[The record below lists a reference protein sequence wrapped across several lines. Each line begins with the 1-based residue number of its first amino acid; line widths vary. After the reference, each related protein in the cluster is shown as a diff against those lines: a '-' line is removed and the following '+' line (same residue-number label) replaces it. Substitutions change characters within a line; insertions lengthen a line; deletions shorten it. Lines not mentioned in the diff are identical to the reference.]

1 MRLNPNIPS
10 ETIDDAL
17 EKLKDSSGRRKRQ
30 KTERENIRA
39 AFIESPT
46 KGHVILKEKDAP
58 YSHAEGL
65 ETLCFFPFSCYRAGM
80 ISLFRVI
87 ALAIAVFPGAMAWG
101 QAAAPVDMARLL
113 SANQD
118 AKNWLIPGR
127 DYANQRFSELGQ
139 INIQNVKSLALR
151 WKFQTGI
158 TDSFQTTPLVAD
170 GVMYITTPKNHV
182 IALDAKTGKQLWRY
196 AHAYRTKTF
205 CCGVANR
212 GAGLGYGKVFMA
224 TADAGLVALDQKT
237 GKLLW
242 NVSLAVPDSG
252 QAETT
257 KVLAASDPLRQ
268 AEVTGASGAGANMAP
283 LVYKGKVIV
292 GITGAGYGLHLESKK
307 GKQQLGA
314 VVGMAGDYGLRG
326 FLAAFEVETGKE
338 LWRWHTV
345 PDDGWEGEWRA
356 ATPDGASL
364 HRDIA
369 AEKAAFAEHADAWK
383 TGGGSTWTT
392 PALDSSLGLL
402 FLGVGNPSP
411 QMDGLTRPGDNL
423 YTVSLVALDV
433 ETGKRRWHYQQ
444 VPHDLWG
451 YDVASPPVLFDTTVD
466 GKKVSAVG
474 QASKTGWFY
483 VNDRRTGALL
493 YKSEPFVPQ
502 ENIFTPPTKEGVRI
516 APGAGGGASWS
527 PVSYDGSTGMVYVA
541 AVHMPTLYTV
551 KETPAEGE
559 QPAQHYTT
567 ATMTDE
573 PRWGTL
579 SAIDTR
585 TGKIAWQKKT
595 EKPLIGGVVATKG
608 GLVFVGE
615 GSGRFDAFDAKY
627 LKRFAPESRQ
637 HSIEHRT
644 LSGPEDNRRFARPV
658 AGSWTIVFGTKIVG
672 GEVIR

>member
-1 MRLNPNIPS
+1 
-10 ETIDDAL
+10 
-17 EKLKDSSGRRKRQ
+17 
-30 KTERENIRA
+30 
-39 AFIESPT
+39 
-46 KGHVILKEKDAP
+46 
-58 YSHAEGL
+58 
-65 ETLCFFPFSCYRAGM
+65 M

-101 QAAAPVDMARLL
+101 QAAAPVDMTRLL
-113 SANQD
+113 SASQD

-127 DYANQRFSELGQ
+127 DYANQRFSELEQ
-139 INIQNVKSLALR
+139 INTQNVKSLTLR

-182 IALDAKTGKQLWRY
+182 IALDAKTGKPLWRY
-196 AHAYRTKTF
+196 AHVYRTKTF

-252 QAETT
+252 KAETT

-292 GITGAGYGLHLESKK
+292 GITGAGYGLHLEGKK

-326 FLAAFEVETGKE
+326 FLAAFDVETGKE

-345 PDDGWEGEWRA
+345 PDEGWEGEWRA
-356 ATPDGASL
+356 ATPDGAPL

-369 AEKAAFAEHADAWK
+369 AEKATFAEHADAWK

-392 PALDSSLGLL
+392 PALDSNLGLL

-433 ETGKRRWHYQQ
+433 ETGKLRWHYQQ

-451 YDVASPPVLFDTTVD
+451 YDVASPSVLFDAEVD

-483 VNDRRTGALL
+483 VNDRKTGALL

-527 PVSYDGSTGMVYVA
+527 PVSYDASTGMVYVA

-615 GSGRFDAFDAKY
+615 GSGRFDAFDAKTGDLLWQFTTDAGVNAPPISY
-627 LKRFAPESRQ
+627 EVDGTQYVAIASGGTPMFGNKPGDELLVFALPR
-637 HSIEHRT
+637 
-644 LSGPEDNRRFARPV
+644 
-658 AGSWTIVFGTKIVG
+658 
-672 GEVIR
+672 

>member
-1 MRLNPNIPS
+1 
-10 ETIDDAL
+10 
-17 EKLKDSSGRRKRQ
+17 
-30 KTERENIRA
+30 
-39 AFIESPT
+39 
-46 KGHVILKEKDAP
+46 
-58 YSHAEGL
+58 
-65 ETLCFFPFSCYRAGM
+65 
-80 ISLFRVI
+80 
-87 ALAIAVFPGAMAWG
+87 
-101 QAAAPVDMARLL
+101 
-113 SANQD
+113 
-118 AKNWLIPGR
+118 
-127 DYANQRFSELGQ
+127 
-139 INIQNVKSLALR
+139 
-151 WKFQTGI
+151 
-158 TDSFQTTPLVAD
+158 
-170 GVMYITTPKNHV
+170 
-182 IALDAKTGKQLWRY
+182 
-196 AHAYRTKTF
+196 
-205 CCGVANR
+205 
-212 GAGLGYGKVFMA
+212 
-224 TADAGLVALDQKT
+224 
-237 GKLLW
+237 
-242 NVSLAVPDSG
+242 
-252 QAETT
+252 
-257 KVLAASDPLRQ
+257 
-268 AEVTGASGAGANMAP
+268 MAP

-307 GKQQLGA
+307 GKQQLGS

-326 FLAAFEVETGKE
+326 FLAAFDVETGKE

-356 ATPDGASL
+356 ATPDGAPL

-392 PALDSSLGLL
+392 PALDSSSGLL

-433 ETGKRRWHYQQ
+433 ETGKLRWHYQQ

-451 YDVASPPVLFDTTVD
+451 YDVASPPVLFDTEVD
-466 GKKVSAVG
+466 GKKVSSVG

-502 ENIFTPPTKEGVRI
+502 ENIFAPPTKEGVRI

-559 QPAQHYTT
+559 RPAQHYTT

-615 GSGRFDAFDAKY
+615 GSGRFDAFDAKTGDLLWQFTTEAGVNAPPISY
-627 LKRFAPESRQ
+627 EVDGTQYVAIASGGTPMFGNKPGDELLVFALPR
-637 HSIEHRT
+637 
-644 LSGPEDNRRFARPV
+644 
-658 AGSWTIVFGTKIVG
+658 
-672 GEVIR
+672 

>member
-1 MRLNPNIPS
+1 
-10 ETIDDAL
+10 
-17 EKLKDSSGRRKRQ
+17 
-30 KTERENIRA
+30 
-39 AFIESPT
+39 
-46 KGHVILKEKDAP
+46 
-58 YSHAEGL
+58 
-65 ETLCFFPFSCYRAGM
+65 M
-80 ISLFRVI
+80 ISLFRFL
-87 ALAIAVFPGAMAWG
+87 ALAITVFPGTMAWG

-113 SANQD
+113 SASQD
-118 AKNWLIPGR
+118 AKNWLIPGH
-127 DYANQRFSELGQ
+127 DYANQRFIELEQ
-139 INIQNVKSLALR
+139 INTQNVKSLALR

-158 TDSFQTTPLVAD
+158 TDSFQATPLVAD

-237 GKLLW
+237 GKLVW

-252 QAETT
+252 KAETT

-283 LVYKGKVIV
+283 LVYKGKVIA
-292 GITGAGYGLHLESKK
+292 GITGAGYGLHLDSKK

-326 FLAAFEVETGKE
+326 FLAAFDVETGKE

-345 PDDGWEGEWRA
+345 PDQGWEGEWRA
-356 ATPDGASL
+356 ATPDGAPL

-392 PALDSSLGLL
+392 PALDSNLGLL

-433 ETGKRRWHYQQ
+433 ETGKLRWHYQQ

-451 YDVASPPVLFDTTVD
+451 YDVASPPVLFDTEVD
-466 GKKVSAVG
+466 GKKVSSVG

-483 VNDRRTGALL
+483 VNDRKTGALL

-527 PVSYDGSTGMVYVA
+527 PVSYDASTGMVYVA

-559 QPAQHYTT
+559 HLAQHYTT

-615 GSGRFDAFDAKY
+615 GSGRFDAFDAKTGDLLWQFTTDAGVNAPPMSY
-627 LKRFAPESRQ
+627 EVDGTQYVAIASGGTPMFGNKPGDELLVFALP
-637 HSIEHRT
+637 
-644 LSGPEDNRRFARPV
+644 
-658 AGSWTIVFGTKIVG
+658 K
-672 GEVIR
+672 